1 MNAVEI
7 KKLTLSY
14 EKENIFT
21 NLNLKIPN
29 NKMCAI
35 IGPNGAGK
43 STLFKAILGFNKYDG
58 EILIFNQ
65 EVNLIKN
72 EISYVPQKEKVNWL
86 MPITVFDVVLMG
98 IYPELGWF
106 KRPQQKHFKK
116 VEEALKRLD
125 ILNLKDKQISELSG
139 GQQQRVFL
147 ARALVQSASIYFL
160 DEPFTGIDKKSEKII
175 VNLLKELQQEGKTII
190 VVHHDLNTIKQYFD
204 YVVMINR
211 GCIASGSVDESF
223 NQNNIN
229 KTYGVINV

>member
-14 EKENIFT
+14 ENEKIFT

-65 EVNLIKN
+65 EVNLIKK

-98 IYPELGWF
+98 VYPELGWF
-106 KRPQQKHFKK
+106 KHPQKNHLKK

-125 ILNLKDKQISELSG
+125 ILNLKDKQIAELSG

-147 ARALVQSASIYFL
+147 ARALVQSARIYFL

-211 GCIASGSVDESF
+211 DCIASGSVDESF
-223 NQNNIN
+223 NQDNIN